1 MHAGDV
7 PISLTECARVL
18 VDICYGGQS
27 CSASHTRTVNTLL
40 TDAVSRTATERVE
53 ELRLTGPV
61 TACMQRRWDQKGNQI
76 IIKWVTL
83 TKGQVDDDVM

>member
-27 CSASHTRTVNTLL
+27 CSASHMRTVDTLL

-61 TACMQRRWDQKGNQI
+61 TACMQGLESERQSNPYVGGNTHKGS
-76 IIKWVTL
+76 
-83 TKGQVDDDVM
+83 G